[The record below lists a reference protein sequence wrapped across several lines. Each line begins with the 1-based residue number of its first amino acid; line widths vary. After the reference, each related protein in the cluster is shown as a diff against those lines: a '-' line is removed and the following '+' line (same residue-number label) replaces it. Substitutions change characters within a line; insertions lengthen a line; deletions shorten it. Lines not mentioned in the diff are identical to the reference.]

1 MNRYPLWKYI
11 LIVLVLS
18 VGVLYALPNVFGE
31 DPALQI
37 SANVRGTAVNQDTLT
52 QVTTALA
59 SAKIPVKRADLTPQG
74 LLVRLYDTD
83 AQLKAQDVVRDR
95 LGRGYVIAL
104 NLAPSTPRWLTA
116 IGAAPM
122 YLGLDLRGGVH
133 FLMQVDMKAALD
145 HAEERYVSDSRTIL
159 REKKLHYLAVDRAD
173 GGGVTVKFKDSQERD
188 QAIELLR
195 KELRELQI
203 VSQDGSDGFFYA
215 IARIPEKERRAIANT
230 AVQQNLTTLRN
241 RVNELGVAEPVLQRQ
256 GEDRIV
262 VQLPGVQD
270 TARAKEILGATAT
283 LEFRMMDEEHDPQ
296 EALAGHTPAASKL
309 YYERDGRPIL
319 LQKRVLLTGESV
331 IDAASGLESQTGSP
345 AVFITLNSKGARIFS
360 QATRELVGKRM
371 AVVFIETKV
380 ENKTVNGQEVKEKKV
395 VEEVINVAV
404 IRSELGKRFQVT
416 GLESTEEA
424 RNLALLLRAGAL
436 AAPMEIVE
444 ERTIGPSLGQDNIAT
459 GVRSAL
465 FGSTLVIVFMAV
477 YYGMMG
483 VISDIAL
490 LLNVVLVVALLSIVQ
505 ATLTL
510 PGIAGITLTVG
521 MAVDANVLINERIR
535 EELRNGNS
543 PQASIAA
550 GYGKAF
556 LTILDAH
563 VTALIGAL
571 ALFMFGTG
579 PIKGFAVTLSLGILT
594 SLFTAIMFTRAVVNL
609 TYGRQ
614 RVTRISV

>member
-1 MNRYPLWKYI
+1 MNQYPLWKYV
-11 LIVLVLS
+11 LIVIVLLV
-18 VGVLYALPNVFGE
+18 GTLYALPNVFGE
-31 DPALQI
+31 DPAIQI
-37 SANVRGTAVNQDTLT
+37 SVNVRGSTLDQGTLT
-52 QVTTALA
+52 QVSTALA
-59 SAKIPVKRADLTPQG
+59 KANIAVKHADLTPQG

-83 AQLKAQDVVRDR
+83 AQLKAQDVARES
-95 LGRGYVIAL
+95 LGHGYVIAL
-104 NLAPSTPRWLTA
+104 NLAPSTPHWLTA
-116 IGAAPM
+116 LGAAPM

-133 FLMQVDMKAALD
+133 FLMQVDMKAAID
-145 HAEERYVSDSRTIL
+145 HAEERYVSDSRTLL
-159 REKKLHYLAVDRAD
+159 REKKLHYLTVDRAN
-173 GGGVTVKFKDSQERD
+173 GGGITVKFKERQERD

-195 KELRELQI
+195 KELRELQLVAEDSPEGFY
-203 VSQDGSDGFFYA
+203 VSG
-215 IARIPEKERRAIANT
+215 RIPEKERHTIAST

-283 LEFRMMDEEHDPQ
+283 LEFRMMDEEHLPQ
-296 EALAGHTPAASKL
+296 EALAGHTPASSKL
-309 YYERDGRPIL
+309 YYERSGRPIL

-331 IDAASGLESQTGSP
+331 IDAASGLENQTGSP

-371 AVVFIETKV
+371 AVVFIETKI
-380 ENKTVNGQEVKEKKV
+380 ENKTVDGHEIKEKKT

-416 GLESTEEA
+416 GLESTGEA

-459 GVRSAL
+459 GVRSAVI
-465 FGSTLVIVFMAV
+465 GSLMVMCFMGF

-483 VISDIAL
+483 VISDLAL
-490 LLNVVLVVALLSIVQ
+490 LLNIVLVVALLSIVQ

-543 PQASIAA
+543 PHASIAA
-550 GYGKAF
+550 GYSKAF

-563 VTALIGAL
+563 VTALIGAI

-579 PIKGFAVTLSLGILT
+579 PVKGFAVTLSLGILT
-594 SLFTAIMFTRAVVNL
+594 SLFTAIMFTRAIVNL

-614 RVTRISV
+614 RTMRLSV